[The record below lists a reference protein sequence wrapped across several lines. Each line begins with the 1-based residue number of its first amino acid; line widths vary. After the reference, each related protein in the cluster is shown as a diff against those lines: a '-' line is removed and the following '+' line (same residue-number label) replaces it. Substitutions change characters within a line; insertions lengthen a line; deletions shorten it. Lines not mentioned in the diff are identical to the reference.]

1 MIEFIT
7 EHWVTIFA
15 GIIGLAEIIVR
26 LTPSDRDNSILNL
39 IKRLIDAICPNFRTG
54 GGKHS

>member
-1 MIEFIT
+1 MEFFT
-7 EHWVTIFA
+7 ENWGKILA

-26 LTPSDRDNSILNL
+26 LTPSDQDNSILNL
-39 IKRLIDAICPNFRTG
+39 IKRIIDAIIPNFRIR